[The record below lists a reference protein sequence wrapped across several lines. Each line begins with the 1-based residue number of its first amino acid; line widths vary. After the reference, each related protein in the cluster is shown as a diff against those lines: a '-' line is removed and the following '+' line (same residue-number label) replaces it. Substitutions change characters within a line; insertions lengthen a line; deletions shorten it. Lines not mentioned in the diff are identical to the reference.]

1 MQVDHGTSSAP
12 PFPFAFEYHLSGASL
27 YLDNPLDVSL
37 LSTRDRKICHLPIL
51 YALLG
56 LVGKAMN
63 PWSSPA
69 WSTMANQGE
78 KSPSGNSPSV
88 FGSIDR
94 NLSYCVK
101 RVLTAWLMQRVWLT
115 ILDVVISDGDASL
128 SIADCVASSH
138 DPGSASP
145 VGGAGR
151 DSSSSTDVGGAV
163 ASSSFRALEKVTKG

>member
-12 PFPFAFEYHLSGASL
+12 PFPFAFEYHLSGAFL
-27 YLDNPLDVSL
+27 YLDDPLEVNL
-37 LSTRDRKICHLPIL
+37 LSTRDRKICHSPIL
-51 YALLG
+51 YALSG
-56 LVGKAMN
+56 LVGNAMN

-78 KSPSGNSPSV
+78 KSPWGNSLSV
-88 FGSIDR
+88 FGFIDR

-101 RVLTAWLMQRVWLT
+101 RVLTTWLMQRVWLT

-138 DPGSASP
+138 DPGSAL
-145 VGGAGR
+145 GGAGR
-151 DSSSSTDVGGAV
+151 DSSSSKDVVGAV
-163 ASSSFRALEKVTKG
+163 ALSSFRALVKVTKG

>member
-1 MQVDHGTSSAP
+1 MPLNIICPVLLCILTIPLRSICGQQGTAR
-12 PFPFAFEYHLSGASL
+12 FAIRQSCMHCR
-27 YLDNPLDVSL
+27 V
-37 LSTRDRKICHLPIL
+37 L
-51 YALLG
+51 YALSG

-94 NLSYCVK
+94 NLSYCVN
-101 RVLTAWLMQRVWLT
+101 RVLTTWLMQRVWLT

-128 SIADCVASSH
+128 SIADCHDDQAQVEFTVAVWTFMFMSGHTQTSQ
-138 DPGSASP
+138 
-145 VGGAGR
+145 
-151 DSSSSTDVGGAV
+151 
-163 ASSSFRALEKVTKG
+163 LQLN